1 MKLYGACSE
10 LVTKVAP
17 NIFNHKISREIS
29 HVRNL
34 FYLTSHYKELS

>member
-10 LVTKVAP
+10 LAAKVAP

-29 HVRNL
+29 HVRNYIL
-34 FYLTSHYKELS
+34 NNTSYIELS